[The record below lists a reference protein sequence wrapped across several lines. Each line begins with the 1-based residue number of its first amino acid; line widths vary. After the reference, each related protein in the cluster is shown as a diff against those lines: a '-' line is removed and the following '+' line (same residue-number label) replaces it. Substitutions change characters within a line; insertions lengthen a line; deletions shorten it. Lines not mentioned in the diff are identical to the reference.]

1 MTLSNHTALAPTVD
15 RARSASSRRPAAV
28 PVPAGPAAAADADAS
43 H

>member
-15 RARSASSRRPAAV
+15 RARSASSRRPVAV
-28 PVPAGPAAAADADAS
+28 PPPAGRAAAADADAS